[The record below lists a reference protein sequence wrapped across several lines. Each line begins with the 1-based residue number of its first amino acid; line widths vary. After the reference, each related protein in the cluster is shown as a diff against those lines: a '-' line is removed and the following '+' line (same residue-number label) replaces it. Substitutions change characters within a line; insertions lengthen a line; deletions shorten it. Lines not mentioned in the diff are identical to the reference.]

1 MYHMAKIKGVKPKWK
16 PKAGTTWKDKLHKEH
31 PSQGSLR
38 PMPPI
43 WHKRFGDGMML
54 IPRPLDL
61 DALIRKVR
69 KGKLVTQSQLREHLA
84 KAAGADATCP
94 ITTGIF
100 LRIVA
105 EAAEEDLAAGKKRVT
120 PYWRVV
126 SDDGRL
132 NPKLPGDVA
141 AQARRL
147 RQEGLSILPAVGK
160 KPPQVRDYVQKLV
173 KSLAK

>member
-1 MYHMAKIKGVKPKWK
+1 MAKAKSTKIKWK

-31 PSQGSLR
+31 PNHGSLR
-38 PMPPI
+38 PIPPI
-43 WHKRFGDGMML
+43 WHKRFGEGTML

-61 DALIRKVR
+61 DALIRRVR
-69 KGKLVTQSQLREHLA
+69 KGKLVSQSQLRENLA
-84 KAAGADATCP
+84 HAAGATATCP

-105 EAAEEDLAAGKKRVT
+105 EAAEEDLAAGKKRIT

-132 NPKLPGDVA
+132 NEKLPGGIA
-141 AQARRL
+141 AQSRRL
-147 RQEGLSILPAVGK
+147 QQEGLSIIPGKGK
-160 KPPQVRDYVQKLV
+160 KPPQVADFEKKMASFDR
-173 KSLAK
+173 S